1 MSRRLII
8 DLTDEHE
15 ALLDQW
21 QDCAAFRITDLGDG
35 TARLELT
42 NDLDRITAPEPVDK
56 REKCTH
62 CHGTGKFKDP
72 YGGESRCKYCRG
84 TGRR

>member
-8 DLTDEHE
+8 ELADEHE

-21 QDCAAFRITDLGDG
+21 QDCAAFRILDMGNG

-42 NDLDRITAPEPVDK
+42 NDLDRITRPE
-56 REKCTH
+56 T
-62 CHGTGKFKDP
+62 
-72 YGGESRCKYCRG
+72 SA
-84 TGRR
+84 